1 MLPAES
7 LSMPAEW
14 RDLLEQ
20 VAPAFAR
27 RSTHRLFMLFC
38 WHAG

>member
-1 MLPAES
+1 
-7 LSMPAEW
+7 MPAEW